1 MGTVLGLDISQV
13 FLQELYQMFTVKIRK
28 VLLFFAYR
36 FRRRRK
42 KPKQKIFLVFT
53 CFVAYFKMSFYRF
66 VFSILKYIFI
76 NFINQF

>member
-1 MGTVLGLDISQV
+1 METVLGLDISQV
-13 FLQELYQMFTVKIRK
+13 FLQELYQMFTVKIGK

-53 CFVAYFKMSFYRF
+53 CFVAFKMSFYRF
-66 VFSILKYIFI
+66 VFSILKYIFV